1 MPGKHRI
8 RPCPYSQEHR
18 FQGLPPRPEAPT
30 GGVQTRKGQGQRLRG
45 RALAVRLQQS
55 RRGSQRLAGQCNRSW
70 GPLQQAPRKVRVW
83 TRVWMLS

>member
-18 FQGLPPRPEAPT
+18 FQGLPPRPEAPR

-45 RALAVRLQQS
+45 RALAVHLQQS
-55 RRGSQRLAGQCNRSW
+55 R
-70 GPLQQAPRKVRVW
+70 
-83 TRVWMLS
+83 